1 MFKNI
6 LVPISS
12 EFYNK
17 KVLKRAVFLAE
28 KFKSKINLIYIIET
42 KTIDQADKISDTYL
56 SNFKINETNKQM
68 MKGQVKTADKIVFE
82 DAKTYFKGKKIIF
95 EEKIFR
101 GEFSEVIKS
110 ELEKGSFD
118 LVLMGFE
125 KECLLNYRLLEDA
138 NIPVWI
144 EGKSDSRTIL
154 SVLSNLAPNQK
165 VPDISVKLSKKLNW
179 DLKMI
184 YIIDTEDNVLV
195 DEKGVRSEKKP
206 ERDLVFAGQNF
217 VEDFQ
222 KKKISAELVKGN
234 LEKQIAKKAEEINAN
249 LVIIGREQKKKGPLG
264 FPAKNIKKKMAEK
277 CKHSILFIN

>member
-17 KVLKRAVFLAE
+17 QVLKRAVFLAE

-206 ERDLVFAGQNF
+206 EIDLVFAGQNF

-264 FPAKNIKKKMAEK
+264 FPTKNIKKKMAEK